1 MSTTAIRINGRGDAW
16 PVLLGQSHPMYS
28 PNIAEDYA
36 NTSYSIVGYEGSK
49 PLTENIQW
57 EILIDAGHGI
67 VPFLL
72 KNNNRIPD
80 ACENHQDTRNLCYIF
95 EAVSNPE

>member
-1 MSTTAIRINGRGDAW
+1 MSTTAIRIYGRGNTR
-16 PVLLGQSHPMYS
+16 PVLLGQSHPMYL

-36 NTSYSIVGYEGSK
+36 NASFSIVRYEGSK

-57 EILIDAGHGI
+57 EILIGAGHGI
-67 VPFLL
+67 VPSLL

-80 ACENHQDTRNLCYIF
+80 AI
-95 EAVSNPE
+95 V